1 MYNVIYK
8 IISKIL
14 VRGRN
19 ISNNILIAHELFDML
34 RKMEKRK
41 KFYGALKIDISKA
54 YDRVDWKFLKAVLV
68 AMNFSSRW
76 VRWILECVTTIQYT
90 ILVNGRITQSF
101 KPNRG
106 LRQGIRMPLSI
117 STLLTEGLVVIMFK
131 IKD

>member
-1 MYNVIYK
+1 MIYK

-14 VRGRN
+14 VRGRS
-19 ISNNILIAHELFDML
+19 ISDNILIAHELFDML

>member
-1 MYNVIYK
+1 MIYK
-8 IISKIL
+8 IISKTL

-19 ISNNILIAHELFDML
+19 ISDNILIAHELFDML

-54 YDRVDWKFLKAVLV
+54 YDRVDWKFLKAILV

>member
-1 MYNVIYK
+1 MIYK

-14 VRGRN
+14 IRGRN
-19 ISNNILIAHELFDML
+19 ISDNILIAHELFDML

-54 YDRVDWKFLKAVLV
+54 YDRVDWKFLKAILV

-101 KPNRG
+101 KPNRW

>member
-1 MYNVIYK
+1 MIYK

-14 VRGRN
+14 VRGRS
-19 ISNNILIAHELFDML
+19 ISDNILIAHELFDML

-117 STLLTEGLVVIMFK
+117 ATLLTEGLVVIMFK

>member
-1 MYNVIYK
+1 MIYK
-8 IISKIL
+8 IISKTL

-19 ISNNILIAHELFDML
+19 ISDNILIAHELFDML

-117 STLLTEGLVVIMFK
+117 ATLLTEGLVVIMFK

>member
-1 MYNVIYK
+1 
-8 IISKIL
+8 
-14 VRGRN
+14 
-19 ISNNILIAHELFDML
+19 ML

-54 YDRVDWKFLKAVLV
+54 YDRVDWKFLKAILV

-106 LRQGIRMPLSI
+106 QRQGIRMPLSI
-117 STLLTEGLVVIMFK
+117 ATLLTEGLVVIMFK

>member
-1 MYNVIYK
+1 MIYK

-54 YDRVDWKFLKAVLV
+54 YDRVDWKFLKAILV

>member
-1 MYNVIYK
+1 MIYK

-14 VRGRN
+14 VRGRS
-19 ISNNILIAHELFDML
+19 ISDNILIAHELFDML

-54 YDRVDWKFLKAVLV
+54 YDRVDWKFLKAILV

-117 STLLTEGLVVIMFK
+117 ATLLTEGLVVIMFK

>member
-1 MYNVIYK
+1 MIYK

-19 ISNNILIAHELFDML
+19 ISDNILIAHELFDML

>member
-1 MYNVIYK
+1 MIYK

-19 ISNNILIAHELFDML
+19 ISDNILIAHELFDML

-54 YDRVDWKFLKAVLV
+54 YDRVDWKFLKAILV

-117 STLLTEGLVVIMFK
+117 ATLLTEGLVVIMFK

>member
-1 MYNVIYK
+1 MIYK

-19 ISNNILIAHELFDML
+19 ISDNILIAHELFDML

-117 STLLTEGLVVIMFK
+117 ATLLTEGLVVIMFK

>member
-1 MYNVIYK
+1 MIYK

-19 ISNNILIAHELFDML
+19 ISDNILIAHELFDML

-54 YDRVDWKFLKAVLV
+54 YDRVDWKFLKAILV
-68 AMNFSSRW
+68 AMNFRSRW

-117 STLLTEGLVVIMFK
+117 ATLLTEGLVVIMFK

>member
-1 MYNVIYK
+1 MIYK

-68 AMNFSSRW
+68 AMDFSSRW

-117 STLLTEGLVVIMFK
+117 ATLLTEGLVVIMFK

>member
-1 MYNVIYK
+1 MIYK

-106 LRQGIRMPLSI
+106 LRQGIRDRKS
-117 STLLTEGLVVIMFK
+117 VV
-131 IKD
+131 

>member
-1 MYNVIYK
+1 MIYK

-19 ISNNILIAHELFDML
+19 ISDNILIAHELFDML

-54 YDRVDWKFLKAVLV
+54 YDRVDWKFLKAILV

-101 KPNRG
+101 KPNRW

-117 STLLTEGLVVIMFK
+117 ATLLTEGLVVIMFK

>member
-1 MYNVIYK
+1 MIYK

-106 LRQGIRMPLSI
+106 QRQGIRMPLSI
-117 STLLTEGLVVIMFK
+117 ATLLTEGLVVIMFK

>member
-1 MYNVIYK
+1 MIYK

-101 KPNRG
+101 KPNRW

>member
-1 MYNVIYK
+1 MIYK

>member
-1 MYNVIYK
+1 MIYK
-8 IISKIL
+8 IISKTL

-19 ISNNILIAHELFDML
+19 ISDNILIAHELFDML

-106 LRQGIRMPLSI
+106 LRQGIRMPL
-117 STLLTEGLVVIMFK
+117 
-131 IKD
+131 

>member
-1 MYNVIYK
+1 MIYK

-117 STLLTEGLVVIMFK
+117 ATLLTEGLVVIMFK

>member
-1 MYNVIYK
+1 MIYK

-19 ISNNILIAHELFDML
+19 ISDNILIAHELFDML

-54 YDRVDWKFLKAVLV
+54 YDRVDWKFLKAILV

>member
-1 MYNVIYK
+1 MIYK

-19 ISNNILIAHELFDML
+19 ISDNILIAHELFDML

-54 YDRVDWKFLKAVLV
+54 YDRVDWKFLKAILV

-101 KPNRG
+101 KPNRW